1 MSESVSRRRFL
12 RVAAAAGGLG
22 VAGSLAG
29 VTTRG
34 LAAAAETDAA
44 LEAAPR
50 TPSEALARLLAGNR
64 RWVNGEPR
72 NPHQAAGQ
80 RRRVAARQAPF
91 AAVFS
96 CIDSRVPPELLFD
109 QGLGDI
115 LVVRTAGQAVDEV
128 ALGSV
133 EFGADELHVPL
144 VFVLG
149 HERCGA
155 VTAAITAIRQHRGH
169 APGHIQQ
176 VVDALRPAYT
186 EATRQSG
193 DLVDNMVRAQ
203 TRLTVARLR
212 RDGLLAE
219 RLRGGALAV
228 VGGRYDLDTG
238 LVEVIA

>member
-1 MSESVSRRRFL
+1 MSESLSRRRFM
-12 RVAAAAGGLG
+12 RVAAATGGLG
-22 VAGSLAG
+22 IAGSLAG

-34 LAAAAETDAA
+34 LAAAAETDVP
-44 LEAAPR
+44 LEPAPR
-50 TPSEALARLLAGNR
+50 NPSEALARLLAGNR

-72 NPHQAAGQ
+72 NPHQAAGR

-115 LVVRTAGQAVDEV
+115 LVVRTAGQAVDGV

-133 EFGADELHVPL
+133 EFGPDELRVPL

-193 DLVDNMVRAQ
+193 PV
-203 TRLTVARLR
+203 TWSTTWCARR
-212 RDGLLAE
+212 RDSPSCDCGATPCSQNGCAAG
-219 RLRGGALAV
+219 RWPSSAAGTTSTPGGS
-228 VGGRYDLDTG
+228 R
-238 LVEVIA
+238 